1 MTHAALTANPSTQLR
16 PANNQTPT
24 PSPSSKPQLL
34 PSAVKAIPQIGESL
48 KRLCALKNQ
57 AQFTAFAI
65 ETWAAALSVFP
76 PEVVNMAVLE
86 MALSQDPF
94 PDCGKVIAKCQ
105 MEMARRS
112 TVVSQADP
120 AKPSRGTV
128 KAVAE
133 ALGIKIS

>member
-1 MTHAALTANPSTQLR
+1 MAESQSTQLK
-16 PANNQTPT
+16 PANNQTLT
-24 PSPSSKPQLL
+24 PSQSSKPQLL
-34 PSAVKAIPQIGESL
+34 PSAVKAMPAIGESL

-76 PEVVNMAVLE
+76 PEVVNAAVLD

-94 PDCGKVIAKCQ
+94 PDCGKIIAKCQ
-105 MEMARRS
+105 IEMSKKA
-112 TVVSQADP
+112 TIPSQADP
-120 AKPSRGTV
+120 NKPSTNTI
-128 KAVAE
+128 KAVAK

>member
-1 MTHAALTANPSTQLR
+1 MATAHQNSAQLR
-16 PANNQTPT
+16 LANSQTQT

-34 PSAVKAIPQIGESL
+34 PSAVTAIPQIGESL

-57 AQFTAFAI
+57 AQFTAYTI
-65 ETWAAALSVFP
+65 ETWAATLSVFP
-76 PEVVNMAVLE
+76 AEVVNMAILE

-105 MEMARRS
+105 AEMAKRS
-112 TVVSQADP
+112 PVVTQADP

>member
-1 MTHAALTANPSTQLR
+1 MATEARENQSTQLR
-16 PANNQTPT
+16 PANNQTPMH
-24 PSPSSKPQLL
+24 SPSSRPQLL
-34 PSAVKAIPQIGESL
+34 PSAIKVMPMIGESL

-76 PEVVNMAVLE
+76 PEVVNMAIIE

-105 MEMARRS
+105 IEMAKRA
-112 TVVSQADP
+112 TTPSQADP
-120 AKPSRGTV
+120 AKPTIGTV
-128 KAVAE
+128 RAVAK
-133 ALGIKIS
+133 ALGIKIV